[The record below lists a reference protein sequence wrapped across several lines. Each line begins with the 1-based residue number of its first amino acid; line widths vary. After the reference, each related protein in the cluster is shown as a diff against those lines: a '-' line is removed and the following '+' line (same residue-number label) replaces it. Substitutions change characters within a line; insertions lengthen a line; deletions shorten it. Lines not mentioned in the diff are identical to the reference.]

1 MNCPMR
7 SLAVL
12 AFAFLATSSVAAP
25 LTLEEIVQLRTVTAA
40 DLSPSGER
48 IAYLLSV
55 PRVPYV
61 DDDGPPRTELHVTDL
76 GGNSR
81 LYVGGDVRVR
91 EVTWSH
97 DATRLYYL
105 AERGDDDSVS
115 LYEIPIDG
123 GESSKIFEHATSMSG
138 MRLSPDGRT
147 LAFRA
152 ARKRP
157 EIEEALSKKGF
168 KAIVYEESVEASD
181 VWMLDL
187 TSDTKTARKLEL
199 DGHPSALEWS
209 PDGRRLVVALA
220 PTALV
225 DDSYVR
231 RSLNVVDATT
241 GRIERRIEHVGKL
254 GDFSWSPDSTRIAFI
269 GAVDTSDPLEG
280 RVYVASADGEA
291 VTNLTPDYPGHVEQ
305 VEWRDDRTLVYLAA
319 RGVWTEFDTLA
330 VDGNSLLPSARSGGP
345 IVRRFDTRPGSGV
358 VAMIAE
364 SPEHP
369 REVYVWSEGAGLRRL
384 TRSNPV
390 LEQRDLASQE
400 VITYRAR
407 DGLEIEGILVRPL
420 EQRRGRRHPLVI
432 AVHGGPES
440 HYSNGWMTGYTFPA
454 QALAGDG
461 YAVFYP
467 NYRASTGRG
476 VEFSKLDHGDPA
488 GREFDDL
495 VDAKAH
501 LVEIGLADPDRV
513 GISGGSYGGYA
524 TMWASTALSEHFAAG
539 VAFVGISDL
548 IGSLGTSDIP
558 NELHDVHLRAWPW
571 DDWQFALERSPIYH
585 AGQARTPL
593 LILGGD
599 ADPRVDPSQSL
610 ALYRHI
616 KLRTDTPVRLV
627 RYPGEGHGN
636 ARVAARLD
644 YSMRMKR
651 WMDHYLVGPGG
662 APPPYAIGHAERL
675 EAQSQED
682 EG

>member
-1 MNCPMR
+1 MHIR
-7 SLAVL
+7 LRLAAVL
-12 AFAFLATSSVAAP
+12 AAALAPAPLAAAP
-25 LTLEEIVQLRTVTAA
+25 LTLEEIVQLRTVTAVE
-40 DLSPSGER
+40 LSPRGDR

-61 DDDGPPRTELHVTDL
+61 DDDGLPRTELHVVDL
-76 GGNSR
+76 EGNDRSF
-81 LYVGGDVRVR
+81 VSGDVRVR
-91 EVTWSH
+91 EALWSSAG
-97 DATRLYYL
+97 DRIYYL
-105 AERGDDDSVS
+105 AERGDDENVA

-123 GESSKIFEHATSMSG
+123 GESRKLFEHATSIEG

-152 ARKRP
+152 EREPPAAD
-157 EIEEALSKKGF
+157 EALTKKGF
-168 KAIVYEESVEASD
+168 KAVVYEESLRFSD
-181 VWMLDL
+181 VWLLDL
-187 TSDTKTARKLEL
+187 AVAEPAAQRLEL
-199 DGHPSALEWS
+199 AGHPSALEWS

-220 PTALV
+220 PTALI

-231 RSLNVVDATT
+231 RSLHVVDATS
-241 GRIERRIEHVGKL
+241 GQIERRIEHSGKL
-254 GDFSWSPDSTRIAFI
+254 GEFSWSPDSTRIAFI
-269 GAVDTSDPLEG
+269 GAADPNDPLEG

-291 VTNLTPDYPGHVEQ
+291 VTNLTPSYPGHVEQ
-305 VEWRDDRTLVYLAA
+305 ALWRDAGTLVYLAA
-319 RGVWTEFDTLA
+319 RGVWTELDTLA
-330 VDGNSLLPSARSGGP
+330 VDGSSLLPALQTDQPIIREFDMRRDVGP
-345 IVRRFDTRPGSGV
+345 I
-358 VAMIAE
+358 AMIAE
-364 SPEHP
+364 TPRHP
-369 REVYVWSEGAGLRRL
+369 GEVYVWRDGSMQRL

-390 LEQRDLASQE
+390 LDERDLAPQE
-400 VITYRAR
+400 PITYRTR

-420 EQRRGRRHPLVI
+420 AERRGGRHALVI

-454 QALAGDG
+454 QALAADG

-495 VDAKAH
+495 VDAKQH
-501 LVEIGLADPDRV
+501 LVDIGLADPERV

-524 TMWASTALSEHFAAG
+524 TMWGATALSEHFAAG

-548 IGSLGTSDIP
+548 IGSMGTSDIP
-558 NELHDVHLRAWPW
+558 HELHEVHLRAWPW

-585 AGQARTPL
+585 AGQTRTPL

-599 ADPRVDPSQSL
+599 VDPRVDHSQSL

-627 RYPGEGHGN
+627 QYPGEGHGN
-636 ARVAARLD
+636 VRVAARLD
-644 YSMRMKR
+644 YALRMKQ

-662 APPPYAIGHAERL
+662 DPPPYDIGHAARL
-675 EAQSQED
+675 DAAQDD